1 MIYFKLQITL
11 LHCIY
16 FLNIITLF
24 IYSLSY
30 CLSMV
35 EITKHFTSSVYI
47 VFENKVLLH
56 VHKKYDML
64 LPVGGHIDR
73 DELPADA
80 AAREAKEESGLDV
93 EIFNSRKYDNFE
105 DGEKMNFEKE
115 INIGE
120 FCNLHYV
127 NEFHQHIDFTF
138 FAKAFSNVLKP
149 AKGETKALYWFT
161 REEIISQTKIK
172 TSTKKYALYALDNVK

>member
-1 MIYFKLQITL
+1 MGE
-11 LHCIY
+11 
-16 FLNIITLF
+16 II
-24 IYSLSY
+24 
-30 CLSMV
+30 
-35 EITKHFTSSVYI
+35 KHFTTSTYI
-47 VFENKVLLH
+47 VFEDKVLLH
-56 VHKKYDML
+56 VHKKYDLL

-80 AAREAKEESGLDV
+80 AKREALEESGLQV

-105 DGEKMNFEKE
+105 DCDNINNEKE

-120 FCNLHYV
+120 FCNLHYI

-138 FAKAFSNVLKP
+138 FAKAFSDKVKP
-149 AKGETKALYWFT
+149 RVGETKELYWFS